1 MIQYA
6 FEEEK
11 KTALLLAELINDSKA
26 LKIINKDGVDN
37 AEEARHLSR
46 FFWRMVDF
54 TAQQTIDVPFD
65 ESAKYWVEKLYNTL
79 GGYLETAGYEAIWDE
94 EVDKA

>member
-11 KTALLLAELINDSKA
+11 KTALLLAELLNDSKA
-26 LKIINKDGVDN
+26 LKIIKKDGVN
-37 AEEARHLSR
+37 SNEEARHLSQ
-46 FFWRMVDF
+46 FFWRMVDI
-54 TAQQTIDVPFD
+54 TAQQNIDVPFD
-65 ESAKYWVEKLYNTL
+65 ESAKYWVEKLYNTF
-79 GGYLETAGYEAIWDE
+79 GGYLEKAGYEAIWDE